1 MSIPSP
7 AIFGARLRRERE
19 SRGLSCAQ
27 VAIKAGLGTYK
38 AVGSVE
44 RAAHQPG
51 FFTVARIAVAL
62 GVSLDALVAEPDCA
76 ACDGFPPA
84 GWSCPQ
90 CKTTGLL

>member
-19 SRGLSCAQ
+19 SQGLTSGQ
-27 VAIKAGLGTYK
+27 VAIKAGLTSGRTV
-38 AVGSVE
+38 ATAE
-44 RAAHQPG
+44 RAVHQPG
-51 FFTVARIAVAL
+51 VFTVARIARAL
-62 GVSLDALVAEPDCA
+62 GMSLDKLMADPDCPD
-76 ACDGFPPA
+76 CDGYPPP